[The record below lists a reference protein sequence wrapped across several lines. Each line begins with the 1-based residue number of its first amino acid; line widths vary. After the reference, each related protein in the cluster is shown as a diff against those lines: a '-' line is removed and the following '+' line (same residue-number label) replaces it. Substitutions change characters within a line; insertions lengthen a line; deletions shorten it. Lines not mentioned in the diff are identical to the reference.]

1 MRNSL
6 FGAATVA
13 AIALAQGAAAQAT
26 SPTPNPTLSTI
37 EQRLANLDHD
47 KVEALLQYLGASAP
61 PNLYD
66 CICHSM
72 PHVSNVGVAFN
83 PKTGKC
89 HFAGFGEW
97 ELPMYGAPETWHAC
111 IGATKYPDGSTLA
124 DLIQKGLSDIRAKQ
138 TKATPTPT
146 PTGPAP
152 PPTPIALDPNDPCSA
167 DKIRFFTDMRMRGY
181 AMNRLQAADQMT
193 VKRIRQANQPGDL
206 PTFAES
212 IGAEK
217 PPADDPAALEKWRK
231 TMLDRYC
238 GSVLNW
244 MKADNPLKLA
254 NGVYKYSK
262 ALGQFD
268 AAMKTEAEAAIDEIA
283 ANQKFVEAELQVIP
297 PAAIALDAIA
307 VANWL
312 TGNKDIGLTG
322 EQITGVDLF
331 IRGAGYLA
339 PEVLTQLLKRSPTAR
354 LIAEGIGEMG
364 ADFGA
369 KAKQYAAALLKG
381 EEGELGRGVKAI
393 DDLVAGE
400 RRELAKTQ
408 GALADKAIASFD
420 ESVAGQA
427 DRAITKADEE
437 AAHAALQDM
446 SKLKPGSPEW
456 NDAVIAFQSNK
467 TAQRLVNGEAYG
479 DDLRSEINKT
489 LKSWYAAAD
498 QTTANDLKALLKAK
512 SDEVPELAKRLGMS
526 EEAARNFRAD
536 AQKFAKRNNIP
547 IGQAADELEIG
558 AKTITNK
565 RPGADATVS
574 VGRDRDVTFE
584 IRTKSGVAQDIDHVV
599 SEGPYLNGF
608 KQATGVSDEVVEKAG
623 GLYKWAHEDM
633 DQSVTSKWAN
643 EAYNPGEV
651 KLDDFLDKGRAPT
664 LTRVEDV
671 RDTIEHKS
679 IEWFQRAKEAADPVQ
694 AARNTVEGM
703 RQATK
708 QWKDLILSRANQYG
722 VDAATGVPPRLTV
735 AMNIFDRAAKGKIS
749 AGQAEAALRELS
761 TVVEG
766 KVVPYDKAAAVAEM
780 GSFFEAMEKGP
791 GRAYR
796 AVEGDGVASAVKT
809 LAADHGAGWQDQA
822 LIKLN
827 DALRNGRIEGEKFV
841 ALRSQVLADAV
852 KGMSADAYA
861 QWARSAYAQGLI
873 NDAEMKA
880 GAR

>member
-1 MRNSL
+1 
-6 FGAATVA
+6 
-13 AIALAQGAAAQAT
+13 
-26 SPTPNPTLSTI
+26 
-37 EQRLANLDHD
+37 
-47 KVEALLQYLGASAP
+47 
-61 PNLYD
+61 
-66 CICHSM
+66 
-72 PHVSNVGVAFN
+72 
-83 PKTGKC
+83 
-89 HFAGFGEW
+89 
-97 ELPMYGAPETWHAC
+97 
-111 IGATKYPDGSTLA
+111 
-124 DLIQKGLSDIRAKQ
+124 
-138 TKATPTPT
+138 
-146 PTGPAP
+146 
-152 PPTPIALDPNDPCSA
+152 
-167 DKIRFFTDMRMRGY
+167 
-181 AMNRLQAADQMT
+181 MT
-193 VKRIRQANQPGDL
+193 VKRIRQANQPGDI
-206 PTFAES
+206 PTFGQS

-217 PPADDPAALEKWRK
+217 PPADDAAALDKWRK
-231 TMLDRYC
+231 TMLERYC
-238 GSVLNW
+238 ANALGW

-254 NGVYKYSK
+254 NGVYKYAK

-322 EQITGVDLF
+322 EQITGVDIF

-354 LIAEGIGEMG
+354 LIAEGLGEMG

-369 KAKQYAAALLKG
+369 KAKSYAAALLKG
-381 EEGELGRGVKAI
+381 EESELGGGVRAI
-393 DDLVAGE
+393 DDLIAGE
-400 RRELAKTQ
+400 RRAAVATES
-408 GALADKAIASFD
+408 ALADRAIEKFD
-420 ESVAGQA
+420 QSAAGQA
-427 DRAITKADEE
+427 DRAMTRADEE

-446 SKLKPGSPEW
+446 SKLKPGGPEW

-467 TAQRLVNGEAYG
+467 TAQRLVNGAEYSNEMR
-479 DDLRSEINKT
+479 DEINKT
-489 LKSWYAAAD
+489 LKGWYAAAD
-498 QTTANDLKALLKAK
+498 ETTANDLKALLKAK
-512 SDEVPELAKRLGMS
+512 SDDVPELAKRLGMS
-526 EEAARNFRAD
+526 EETARNFRAD
-536 AQKFAKRNNIP
+536 AQRFAKRNGIP
-547 IGQAADELEIG
+547 VGQEAEQLEIG

-565 RPGADATVS
+565 RPGADANVS

-584 IRTKSGVAQDIDHVV
+584 IRTKSGAAQDVDHVV
-599 SEGPYLNGF
+599 SEAPYLNGF
-608 KQATGVSDEVVEKAG
+608 KQATGVSDDVVEKAG

-651 KLDDFLDKGRAPT
+651 KLDDFLDKSRAPT
-664 LTRVEDV
+664 ITRVEDV

-679 IEWFQRAKEAADPVQ
+679 LEWFERAEGPGRDATQ
-694 AARNTVEGM
+694 AARDAVEGM

-722 VDAATGVPPRLTV
+722 IDAATGVPPRLTV
-735 AMNIFDRAAKGKIS
+735 AMSIFDRASKGAIS
-749 AGQAEAALRELS
+749 AGQAEAALKELS
-761 TVVEG
+761 TAVNG
-766 KVVPYDKAAAVAEM
+766 KIVPYDKAAAVAEM

-796 AVEGDGVASAVKT
+796 AVQGDEVASAVKT

-841 ALRSQVLADAV
+841 SLRAQVLADAV
-852 KGMSADAYA
+852 KGLNADAYA

-873 NDAEMKA
+873 NEAEMKA